1 MSDNIVNLV
10 NNLTLRQFVAVIGL
24 QYDPVTG
31 EEITPKERQIAK
43 ASALALGFSKSVSGV
58 TKLSDD
64 VLVAIEKKYGND
76 FAKVLMEPEVDF
88 AARIVVRPRD
98 GITPLGTAQIDTPL
112 GTAQIDT
119 PLGKHLIDAT
129 VNKKSKVISGGHNS
143 DNFYEIL
150 NANGGKV
157 VGQPT
162 QISEGIIEVK
172 YQLPNGKIQP
182 KTIYDPKV
190 YSDAQM
196 ANMANQAAAKAIV
209 NYGAS
214 GKTQQNVVINGITFR
229 VPIDTRSGVPQVPTS
244 FPINPNSK

>member
-76 FAKVLMEPEVDF
+76 VAKILMEPEADF
-88 AARIVVRPRD
+88 AGRIVVRPRD
-98 GITPLGTAQIDTPL
+98 GITPL

-172 YQLPNGKIQP
+172 YQLPNDKIQP

-214 GKTQQNVVINGITFR
+214 GKTQQNVVINGITFK
-229 VPIDTRSGVPQVPTS
+229 VPIDTRSGVPQVSTS